1 MKLRL
6 FTLMSAASFAAVA
19 GSVSATVTYYKDVAP
34 VLQSRCQECHRAGE
48 VAPMS
53 FMSYNEVRPWAK
65 AIKAAVLTKKMPP
78 WFADPHVGTF
88 SNNRSLSQIEIDT
101 LVSWADGGAKEG
113 NPKDAPKPRE
123 FFTGWEIGKPDHV
136 LQMPVAVD
144 IPATGVVDYTYVV
157 IPTGFT
163 EDKWI
168 QAAEARPD
176 ARSAMHHIIAFVRP
190 PGSSWLK
197 DAEPGVP
204 FIPGKTVSTKQTLA
218 NPSQAKPNNIQD
230 QVPGELL
237 VGYAPGLPPTECKP
251 GEAKLVKAGSDIVL
265 QLHYTPNGK
274 AVSDRSKIGLVFAK
288 EPPQRRVMTMN
299 ALNVFLKIPP
309 GDPNYEVH
317 SQATIPQDA
326 MLVSMMPHMHLRGKD
341 FLYKAVYPIGETQ
354 TLLNV
359 PHYDFNWQLGY
370 VLDKELV
377 LPKGTKIE
385 CTAHFDNSPNNA
397 ANPDPAKEV
406 HWGDQT
412 WEEMMIGWFDVS
424 IDARAI
430 NQRQRGD

>member
-1 MKLRL
+1 M
-6 FTLMSAASFAAVA
+6 MSAATFAAMA
-19 GSVSATVTYYKDVAP
+19 GSVSSTAVTYYKDVIP
-34 VLQSRCQECHRAGE
+34 VLQNRCQECHRPGE

-78 WFADPHVGTF
+78 WFADPHVGSF
-88 SNNRSLSQIEIDT
+88 SNNRSLSQVEIDT
-101 LVSWADGGAKEG
+101 LVSWADGGAREG
-113 NPKDAPKPRE
+113 NPKEAPKPRE
-123 FFTGWEIGKPDHV
+123 FYTGWEIGKPDQV

-176 ARSAMHHIIAFVRP
+176 ARSAMHHIIAFIRP
-190 PGSSWLK
+190 PGSTWLK
-197 DAEPGVP
+197 EAEPGVP
-204 FIPGKTVSTKQTLA
+204 FIPGKTVNAKQRGA
-218 NPSQAKPNNIQD
+218 PD
-230 QVPGELL
+230 QMPGELL

-251 GEAKLVKAGSDIVL
+251 GEAKLLKAGSDIVL

-274 AVSDRSKIGLVFAK
+274 AVSDRSKVGLIFAK
-288 EPPQRRVMTMN
+288 ESPQRRVVTMN
-299 ALNVFLKIPP
+299 ALNVFLKIPA

-317 SQATIPQDA
+317 AQAMIPQDA

-341 FLYKAVYPIGETQ
+341 FLYRAVYPTGETQ
-354 TLLNV
+354 TLLSV
-359 PHYDFNWQLGY
+359 PHFDFNWQLGY
-370 VLDKELV
+370 LLEKELV

-385 CTAHFDNSPNNA
+385 CTAHYDNSANNP
-397 ANPDPAKEV
+397 ANPDPSVEV

-412 WEEMMIGWFDVS
+412 WEEMMIGFFDVS
-424 IDARAI
+424 IDAKAAPAR
-430 NQRQRGD
+430 